1 MRKRSATLL
10 ATAALIGA
18 ALPVMGAG
26 PASAAGAFKCQPTSH
41 DYVVVKEKAAVHSR
55 FSANARVVDYVYKN
69 NSVHAYWDCTNS
81 SGNPWVCI
89 GSCRVDED
97 SISGRWVYRG
107 YLRG

>member
-18 ALPVMGAG
+18 ALPLMGAG
-26 PASAAGAFKCQPTSH
+26 SASAAGFKCQRTSH
-41 DYVVVKEKAAVHSR
+41 DYVVVKEKAAVHSS

-69 NSVHAYWDCTNS
+69 NEVHAYWDCTNS

-107 YLRG
+107 YLKG

>member
-1 MRKRSATLL
+1 MHKRSATLL

-26 PASAAGAFKCQPTSH
+26 SASAAGFKCQPTSH
-41 DYVVVKEKAAVHSR
+41 DYVVVKEKAAVHSS
-55 FSANARVVDYVYKN
+55 FSANAKVVGYVYKN
-69 NSVHAYWDCTNS
+69 NEVHAYWNCTNS

-107 YLRG
+107 YLKG

>member
-18 ALPVMGAG
+18 ALPLMGAG
-26 PASAAGAFKCQPTSH
+26 PASAGAFKCQPTSH
-41 DYVVVKEKAAVHSR
+41 DYVVVKEKTAVHSS
-55 FSANARVVDYVYKN
+55 FSANAKVVDYVYKN
-69 NSVHAYWDCTNS
+69 NKVHAYWDCTNS

-97 SISGRWVYRG
+97 SITGRWVYRG
-107 YLRG
+107 YLKG

>member
-1 MRKRSATLL
+1 MHKRSATLL

-26 PASAAGAFKCQPTSH
+26 SASAAGFTCRPTSH
-41 DYVVVKEKAAVHSR
+41 DYVVVKEKAAVHSS
-55 FSANARVVDYVYKN
+55 FSANAKVVGYVYKN
-69 NSVHAYWDCTNS
+69 NEVHAYWDCTNS